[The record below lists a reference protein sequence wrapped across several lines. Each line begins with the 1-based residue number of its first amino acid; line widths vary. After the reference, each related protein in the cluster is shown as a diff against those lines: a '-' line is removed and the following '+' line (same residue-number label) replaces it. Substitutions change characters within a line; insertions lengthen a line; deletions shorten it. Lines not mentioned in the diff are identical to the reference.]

1 MKPIVIEATKTKQQV
16 ISQMK
21 ILRVAPY
28 ARVSSESEMQ
38 ANSFEAQ
45 VRFYTELV
53 NTNPNWQLVKVYS
66 DEGITGTNDYK
77 RVGLKELLRD
87 CKAGKIDMIIC
98 KSISRMCR
106 NTADTLKIVRM
117 TRELG
122 IDIFFEN
129 ENIHTI
135 TADGEFLITIFASL
149 AQDTSRQISDNV
161 NWGHDKSMQ
170 KGTIYGNGNILGYEK
185 VGNKLIIN
193 EEQAKA
199 VKAIFNYYLE
209 GYGTRRICTLL
220 EQDGHKTAKGKTKWT
235 VGAVQRVL
243 KNEKYCGHLLLGKK
257 YTVDYLTHKRK
268 DNNGEKPK
276 YLFIQDDQGNPVIPP
291 IISEAMFKKAQQ
303 EMKNRAD
310 INGVEKR
317 PKTRHSNAYAFSGKL
332 ICKKCGAKMCRLVY
346 YKGKPNEQVMWKCST
361 FMARGKDECD
371 MPPISE
377 ELLINLVTQTLH
389 KIKDNKDDV
398 LKSFMARA
406 QEVINETG
414 YESELASVEKQISDL
429 NNELKSLRVM
439 RRRNEITENEFAE
452 DAGDIRQQLE
462 QLNTAHQQILS
473 RHQTVAAKEE
483 RLKMLQKTLDK
494 EFNELFATEE
504 IIRGLVEKIEIY
516 SRTKVDVYISGDIQA
531 NFEGKAE
538 NIPCCTTH
546 SRVESTICDAL
557 YHIFFGA
564 YTLIFEDVFTRKKVL
579 SDQYKSIEYSIY
591 VSV

>member
-1 MKPIVIEATKTKQQV
+1 MKPIVIEATKTRQQ
-16 ISQMK
+16 IINQIK

-45 VRFYTELV
+45 VRYYTEFV
-53 NTNPNWQLVKVYS
+53 NSNPNWQLVKVYS
-66 DEGITGTNDYK
+66 DEGITGTNAHK
-77 RVGLKELLRD
+77 RTGLKELLRD

-98 KSISRMCR
+98 KSLSRLCR

-135 TADGEFLITIFASL
+135 TTDGEFLITIFASL

-185 VGNKLIIN
+185 VGNKLVIN
-193 EEQAKA
+193 EEQARA

-220 EQDGHKTAKGKTKWT
+220 EQEGYKTAKGKTHWT

-268 DNNGEKPK
+268 NNEGEKPK
-276 YLFIQDDQGNPVIPP
+276 YLFIQDDQGNPVVPP

-303 EMKNRAD
+303 ELKRRGDM
-310 INGVEKR
+310 NGVDKR
-317 PKTRHSNAYAFSGKL
+317 KNTRYTNAYPFSGKL

-346 YKGKPNEQVMWKCST
+346 YRGTPNEQVMWKCAT
-361 FMARGKDECD
+361 FMTRGKEECD
-371 MPPISE
+371 MPSISE

-389 KIKDNKDDV
+389 KIKNNKNDV
-398 LKSFMARA
+398 LQTFMDKA

-414 YESELASVEKQISDL
+414 YESELADVEKQISDL
-429 NNELKSLRVM
+429 NNELKSLRTM
-439 RRRNEITENEFAE
+439 RRRNEITEDEFLE
-452 DAGDIRQQLE
+452 DYGDIKQQIEQLE
-462 QLNTAHQQILS
+462 TAHQQILS
-473 RHQTVAAKEE
+473 RHQTIADKEQ
-483 RLKMLQKTLDK
+483 RLKMLQTTLDK
-494 EFNELFATEE
+494 EFNELVATDE
-504 IIRGLVEKIEIY
+504 IIRGLVEKIEVH
-516 SRTKVDVYISGDIQA
+516 SRTKIDVFISGDITA

-538 NIPCCTTH
+538 KMPCCTTH
-546 SRVESTICDAL
+546 LRVDSTICNTLD
-557 YHIFFGA
+557 YIFFGA
-564 YTLIFEDVFTRKKVL
+564 HHLIFEEAFKKRVL
-579 SDQYKSIEYSIY
+579 SNKYKNVDYSIY
-591 VSV
+591 LSV